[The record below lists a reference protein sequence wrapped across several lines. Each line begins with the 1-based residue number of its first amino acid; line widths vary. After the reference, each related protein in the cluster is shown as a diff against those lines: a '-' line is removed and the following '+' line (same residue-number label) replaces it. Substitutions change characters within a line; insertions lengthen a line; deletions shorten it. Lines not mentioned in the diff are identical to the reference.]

1 MSIFKKDK
9 KYQTI
14 DITTSLDIVDNSFI
28 YKTAKDINHLCKV
41 LKNQAKNGADI
52 QGCLY
57 VKRNQLLSTGQ
68 PILDIVVQNGN

>member
-1 MSIFKKDK
+1 MKITFDKTTVKDYMGYMSIFKKDK

-14 DITTSLDIVDNSFI
+14 DVTTSLDIVDNSFI

-52 QGCLY
+52 QGFLY
-57 VKRNQLLSTGQ
+57 VKRNQ
-68 PILDIVVQNGN
+68 

>member
-1 MSIFKKDK
+1 MGYMSIFKKDK

-41 LKNQAKNGADI
+41 LKNQAKDGADI
-52 QGCLY
+52 QGFLY
-57 VKRNQLLSTGQ
+57 VKRNQ
-68 PILDIVVQNGN
+68 